1 VKIAII
7 GQGYVGLALAQA
19 ASNAGHK
26 VIGFD
31 TNLAVIED
39 MNNQITKGEF
49 LDNSNYLPTNKEVDI
64 KDQDIYIIAVPT
76 PLDKSNLP
84 DISYLTAASKLIA
97 ESAHNGALVLNESTS
112 DPGTLREIVI
122 TQISNSNKSTFLY
135 AAAPERM
142 DPANTKW
149 SIKNTPRVIAGV
161 DEASTKAALN
171 FYKSI
176 CDQVEVVSSPEVAEA
191 AKLFEN
197 TFRQVNIA
205 LVNELAQI
213 SQRLNISAN
222 EVIAAA
228 STKPFGFMPFKPGL
242 GVGGHCIPI
251 DPIYLAQK
259 AKSVG
264 ATAAFIDQANKVNE
278 QMPLYILERVKSLL
292 GSNLAGKKIC
302 IVGLSYKAD
311 VSDLRQSPSLVLWKE
326 LEKQGAT
333 VAFHDEIVKVC
344 EGIDSSALNGN
355 NFDLS
360 VVAIRHSNLDI
371 DSLKKSAPIIFDCT
385 GSIEGCYRL

>member
-1 VKIAII
+1 MKIAII
-7 GQGYVGLALAQA
+7 GQGYVGLSLAQA

-31 TNLAVIED
+31 TNPKVISD
-39 MNNQITKGEF
+39 IKSQITKDNF
-49 LDNSNYLPTNKEVDI
+49 LKSTNYLPTDKEVDTN
-64 KDQDIYIIAVPT
+64 DQEIYIIAVPT
-76 PLDKSNLP
+76 PLDKNNLP
-84 DISYLTAASKLIA
+84 DISYLNTASQLIA
-97 ESAHNGALVLNESTS
+97 KSAPNGALVINESTS
-112 DPGTLREIVI
+112 YPGTLREIVMN
-122 TQISNSNKSTFLY
+122 QISNSNKSTFLY
-135 AAAPERM
+135 AAAPERI
-142 DPANTKW
+142 DPANAKW

-176 CDQVEVVSSPEVAEA
+176 CDQVEAVSSPEVAEA

-213 SQRLNISAN
+213 SKKLNISAN

-228 STKPFGFMPFKPGL
+228 STKPFGFMPFNPGL

-278 QMPLYILERVKSLL
+278 QMPLYILERIKSLL
-292 GSNLAGKKIC
+292 NSNLEGKKIC
-302 IVGLSYKAD
+302 IIGLSYKSD

-333 VAFHDEIVKVC
+333 VTFHDEIVKVY
-344 EGIDSSALNGN
+344 EGIVSSALDEN

-360 VVAIRHSNLDI
+360 VVAVRHNNLVVNK
-371 DSLKKSAPIIFDCT
+371 LKKSAPIIFDCT
-385 GSIEGCYRL
+385 GSIEGCYSL

>member
-19 ASNAGHK
+19 ASSAGHK

-31 TNLAVIED
+31 TNPKVIAD
-39 MNNQITKGEF
+39 IKSQITK
-49 LDNSNYLPTNKEVDI
+49 DNFIKSTNYLPTVNEVDI
-64 KDQDIYIIAVPT
+64 RDQEIYIIAVPT
-76 PLDKSNLP
+76 PLDKGNLP

-97 ESAHNGALVLNESTS
+97 ESAPNGALIINESTS
-112 DPGTLREIVI
+112 YPGTLREIVI
-122 TQISNSNKSTFLY
+122 SQISNSNKSTFLY
-135 AAAPERM
+135 AAAPERI

-149 SIKNTPRVIAGV
+149 SIKNTPRVIAGI

-228 STKPFGFMPFKPGL
+228 SSKPFGFMPFKPGL

-259 AKSVG
+259 AKGVG

-292 GSNLAGKKIC
+292 SSNLAGKKIC

-326 LEKQGAT
+326 LEKHGAT
-333 VAFHDEIVKVC
+333 VAFHDEIVKDY
-344 EGIDSSALNGN
+344 EGIDSSALNEN

-360 VVAIRHSNLDI
+360 VVAIRHSNLDVNK
-371 DSLKKSAPIIFDCT
+371 LKKSAPIIFDCT

>member
-7 GQGYVGLALAQA
+7 GQGYVGLALAQSA
-19 ASNAGHK
+19 CNAGHK

-31 TNLAVIED
+31 TNPKVIAD
-39 MNNQITKGEF
+39 IKSQITKSNF
-49 LDNSNYLPTNKEVDI
+49 LQSTNYLPTDNEVEI
-64 KDQDIYIIAVPT
+64 KDQEIYIIAVPT

-84 DISYLTAASKLIA
+84 DFSYLNTASKLIA
-97 ESAHNGALVLNESTS
+97 EAALNGALVINESTS
-112 DPGTLREIVI
+112 YPGTLREIVI

-135 AAAPERM
+135 AAAPERI

-161 DEASTKAALN
+161 DKASTKAALN
-171 FYKSI
+171 FYNSI

-222 EVIAAA
+222 EVITAA

-292 GSNLAGKKIC
+292 SSNLEGKKIC

-311 VSDLRQSPSLVLWKE
+311 VSDLRQSPSLVLWEE

-333 VAFHDEIVKVC
+333 VAFHDEIVKVH
-344 EGIDSSALNGN
+344 EDIDSSALNEN
-355 NFDLS
+355 NYDLS
-360 VVAIRHSNLDI
+360 VVAIKHSNLDVNK
-371 DSLKKSAPIIFDCT
+371 LKKSAPIIFDCT